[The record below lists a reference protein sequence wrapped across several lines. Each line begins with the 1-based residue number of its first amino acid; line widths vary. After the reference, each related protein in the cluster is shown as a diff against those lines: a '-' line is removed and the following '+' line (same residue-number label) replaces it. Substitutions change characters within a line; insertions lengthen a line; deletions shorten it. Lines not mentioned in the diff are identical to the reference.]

1 MAVTLQS
8 DGTADTEK
16 IKLLTKEKTMERS
29 LYCFLSITLFLSKQ
43 TCRGH
48 REDASSFSERSFL
61 ETIELF
67 SKYDLVLKEHFTENS
82 KRDGDGFIFHLVQK
96 STASL
101 NKKKM

>member
-1 MAVTLQS
+1 MVLQIPRKS
-8 DGTADTEK
+8 NSSQKKKQWREVY
-16 IKLLTKEKTMERS
+16 IV
-29 LYCFLSITLFLSKQ
+29 FLASHYSSASK